1 MKTEILYGIH
11 PVREALNAG
20 RRKFYEIYVCREK
33 TNKRVDN
40 LIELAKSADIPV
52 RHIHRQK
59 LQSIAGTD
67 THQGAAAKVSPY
79 PLLSL
84 SEIISDQAGGDNFSF
99 YLLIDNIV
107 DPHNLGA
114 LLRTA
119 LCVGITGVV
128 TPKDRCAEP
137 SPTVSKSSAGALE
150 HINLARVVNMAT
162 AIKNLKKNNVWIIG
176 LDKNGDRSI
185 YENDF
190 NENIAL
196 VVGGEKSG
204 IRPLIKKHCDFL
216 SFIPQTGQVS
226 SLNASVA
233 GGIAMYE
240 AYRQRQRKD
249 N

>member
-11 PVREALNAG
+11 PVCEALAAG
-20 RRKFYEIYVCREK
+20 RRKFHEIYVSDGK
-33 TNKRVDN
+33 TNTRIDH

-52 RHIHRQK
+52 KHLNRKK
-59 LQSIAGTD
+59 LQPIAGTD
-67 THQGAAAKVSPY
+67 THQGVAAKVFPY

-84 SEIISDQAGGDNFSF
+84 SQIISDQGDSGKFQF

-119 LCVGITGVV
+119 LCAGITGVV
-128 TPKDRCAEP
+128 IPKDRSAEP

-150 HINLARVVNMAT
+150 HINLARVVNMAN
-162 AIKNLKKNNVWIIG
+162 AIKDLKKNNVWIIG

-190 NENIAL
+190 NENIAI
-196 VVGGEKSG
+196 VVGGEESG
-204 IRPLIKKHCDFL
+204 IRPLIRRHCDFL
-216 SFIPQTGQVS
+216 SFIPQTGAVS

-233 GGIAMYE
+233 GGIAMFE
-240 AYRQRQRKD
+240 AYRQRHC
-249 N
+249 